1 MRFVN
6 QLLSNRSLACNP
18 LFLNHVFFGCVSCY
32 GDGISIFDHLFLR
45 VDPVNMATVTER
57 MYSPKEVHTHIARRC
72 KKVRY
77 SAGVWDWDSCVDV
90 LLLLSPIQSVHEKIL
105 IIVCFSLSNIFMF
118 LGAVKLYHDFMYIY
132 IHIQCT
138 CTYSLIYV
146 FLLCKCICILI
157 CTIFSHKT

>member
-1 MRFVN
+1 M
-6 QLLSNRSLACNP
+6 QSLVLKP
-18 LFLNHVFFGCVSCY
+18 RFFGCVSCY

-45 VDPVNMATVTER
+45 VDPVNMATVTVNECIR
-57 MYSPKEVHTHIARRC
+57 QKKSTHTLQEDAKRWDTVQGFETGIRVLMFCYFWAPFNLFM
-72 KKVRY
+72 KRY
-77 SAGVWDWDSCVDV
+77 LSLSIFPWAIYLCFSA
-90 LLLLSPIQSVHEKIL
+90 LLSCIMISCI
-105 IIVCFSLSNIFMF
+105 
-118 LGAVKLYHDFMYIY
+118 YIY